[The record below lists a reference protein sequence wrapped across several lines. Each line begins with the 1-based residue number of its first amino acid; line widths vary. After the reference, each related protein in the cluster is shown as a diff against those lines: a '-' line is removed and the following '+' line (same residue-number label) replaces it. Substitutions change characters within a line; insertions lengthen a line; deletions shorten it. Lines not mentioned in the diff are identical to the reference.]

1 MAIYIATTKSISRS
15 NGQSAVASA
24 SYRAGVKLYDERHG
38 KTQNYSNRDGV
49 MSKDIILP
57 TELKDKAEISRNE
70 LWNMAEQAENRKD
83 SRVAREWIVNLPHE
97 LDEQTRKELAHTF
110 AQKLADR
117 YGVIADCCIHQPTQK
132 EIDRGAD
139 ARNFHAHIMLTTRKA
154 ELTKDNKIQLGDKAT
169 IELSDSKRRSLGLN
183 RVSNEITEIR
193 ELWEQTA
200 NEKLLEHGH
209 NLIDSRSY
217 QSQGIDQ
224 LPQLKMGKAVTQME
238 RDGVAT
244 EIGNINRMIAE
255 RNELVFAKELE
266 EIQKTNDLA
275 DQIIIKA
282 REANTANKEQT
293 ATPKNEFVERLKG
306 TNAPAEAEQK
316 TAPPPQEQTA
326 EQVAPMA
333 QKPAIDTPVTPV
345 KNKKWL
351 DEAIAEFKAKKL
363 AEQKTTAEAVTTPP
377 PPPTEQKEQK
387 QGFDFKAIRR
397 SQLEKR
403 QAELKQQIDQTKQLK
418 GLATNHDTIKQQPP
432 EIQQEIKQEALK
444 RLSEI
449 EHRATNKCLMSDDIE
464 AYTKA
469 KAILNSVERLEEQ
482 QKTLAELTKKQSELT
497 AVSEPK
503 PSHAQNATQKP
514 IEQRKTERA
523 RVVPPPPEKSQHSE
537 NRQQNEPLPPSI
549 DIKKAEQT
557 FSDYLKKVEEVAKTI
572 LNNQLK
578 SLLAKAQ
585 PLREKLEKLVNNEP
599 IFKKK
604 QWEQDKTE
612 AKKNYDTVRTDYNT
626 LKETGVTDDHRTQ
639 AKQQIAIN
647 DPELHR
653 QAQQAQKDIE
663 AHRATQNRRKASQFG
678 ADLVALANV
687 RYRGEIIRADDK
699 GILQQTKDGIVYH
712 EYIDPKEVKQG
723 KSYTL
728 SFKETATSIHT
739 RIEPNIEFKPPDKSN
754 EREIQR

>member
-97 LDEQTRKELAHTF
+97 LDEQTRKKLAHTF

-139 ARNFHAHIMLTTRKA
+139 ARNFHAHIMLTTRQA
-154 ELTKDNKIQLGDKAT
+154 ELTTQNKITLGDKAT
-169 IELSDSKRRSLGLN
+169 IELSDSKRRSLGLD

-193 ELWEQTA
+193 ELWERTA

-209 NLIDSRSY
+209 SLIDSRSY

-244 EIGNINRMIAE
+244 DIGNINRMIKE
-255 RNELVFAKELE
+255 RNEIVFAKELE
-266 EIQKTNDLA
+266 EIKKSNDLA

-293 ATPKNEFVERLKG
+293 PTPKNEFIERLKG
-306 TNAPAEAEQK
+306 TNAPAEA
-316 TAPPPQEQTA
+316 
-326 EQVAPMA
+326 
-333 QKPAIDTPVTPV
+333 
-345 KNKKWL
+345 
-351 DEAIAEFKAKKL
+351 
-363 AEQKTTAEAVTTPP
+363 
-377 PPPTEQKEQK
+377 EQKEQK

-418 GLATNHDTIKQQPP
+418 GLAPNHDTIKQQPP
-432 EIQQEIKQEALK
+432 EIQQEIKKEALK
-444 RLSEI
+444 RLSQI

-464 AYTKA
+464 AYQKS
-469 KAILNSVERLEEQ
+469 KGILNSVERLEEQ
-482 QKTLAELTKKQSELT
+482 RQAQAEQLKKQSELT

-514 IEQRKTERA
+514 IEQSKTKMA
-523 RVVPPPPEKSQHSE
+523 RVAPPPPEKSYHSE
-537 NRQQNEPLPPSI
+537 NRRKNEPSQPSI
-549 DIKKAEQT
+549 NIKKAEQT

-578 SLLAKAQ
+578 A
-585 PLREKLEKLVNNEP
+585 LREKAKPLLEKFENLRDNKPKSEYVRPEFMGKSKWA
-599 IFKKK
+599 IEK
-604 QWEQDKTE
+604 DE
-612 AKKNYDTVRTDYNT
+612 AQTAYSNIKITHDN
-626 LKETGVTDDHRTQ
+626 LKEKGVTDDHRAQ

-647 DPELHR
+647 VPELHR
-653 QAQQAQKDIE
+653 QAQQAQEDIE
-663 AHRATQNRRKASQFG
+663 AHRAEQNKRKASEFG

-687 RYRGEIIRADDK
+687 RYSGEIIRADDK

-728 SFKETATSIHT
+728 SFNETATNIHT

>member
-110 AQKLADR
+110 AQSLADK
-117 YGVIADCCIHQPTQK
+117 YGVIADCCIHQPTPE

-139 ARNFHAHIMLTTRKA
+139 ARNFHAHIMLTTRQA
-154 ELTKDNKIQLGDKAT
+154 ELTKDNKIKLGDKAT
-169 IELSDSKRRSLGLN
+169 IELSDSKRRSLGLD

-193 ELWEQTA
+193 ELWERTA

-238 RDGVAT
+238 RDGVET
-244 EIGNINRMIAE
+244 DIGNINRMIAE

-306 TNAPAEAEQK
+306 TNAP
-316 TAPPPQEQTA
+316 
-326 EQVAPMA
+326 
-333 QKPAIDTPVTPV
+333 
-345 KNKKWL
+345 
-351 DEAIAEFKAKKL
+351 
-363 AEQKTTAEAVTTPP
+363 AEAVTTPP

-449 EHRATNKCLMSDDIE
+449 DHRATNKCLMSDDIE
-464 AYTKA
+464 AYQKA
-469 KAILNSVERLEEQ
+469 KGILNSVERLEEQ
-482 QKTLAELTKKQSELT
+482 RQAQEQNKKQSELT

-514 IEQRKTERA
+514 IEQRKTEKA
-523 RVVPPPPEKSQHSE
+523 RVVPPAPEKSHHSE
-537 NRQQNEPLPPSI
+537 NRQQNEPSQPSI

-578 SLLAKAQ
+578 A
-585 PLREKLEKLVNNEP
+585 LREKAKPLLEKFENLRDNKPKSEYVRPEFMGKSKWAIEKDEAQTAYSN
-599 IFKKK
+599 I
-604 QWEQDKTE
+604 KTTHD
-612 AKKNYDTVRTDYNT
+612 N
-626 LKETGVTDDHRTQ
+626 LKEKGVTDDHRTQ
-639 AKQQIAIN
+639 AKQQIAKD
-647 DPELHR
+647 DPTLHSE
-653 QAQQAQKDIE
+653 ALKAQKDIE
-663 AHRATQNRRKASQFG
+663 AHRAEQKKAQE
-678 ADLVALANV
+678 ATA
-687 RYRGEIIRADDK
+687 
-699 GILQQTKDGIVYH
+699 Q
-712 EYIDPKEVKQG
+712 YIDPDFAKIKAMDKEQRQRMKENFEKGLNVSPATLKNFSKEQLDTLKSMQTEGRKFLQALQSVETHERLSEQLERMQQDREQG
-723 KSYTL
+723 RSN
-728 SFKETATSIHT
+728 
-739 RIEPNIEFKPPDKSN
+739 NIDRQFD
-754 EREIQR
+754 

>member
-97 LDEQTRKELAHTF
+97 LDEQTRKKLAHTF

-139 ARNFHAHIMLTTRKA
+139 ARNFHAHIMLTTRQA
-154 ELTKDNKIQLGDKAT
+154 ELTTQNKITLGDKAT
-169 IELSDSKRRSLGLN
+169 IELSDSKRRSLGLD

-193 ELWEQTA
+193 ELWERTA

-209 NLIDSRSY
+209 SLIDSRSY

-244 EIGNINRMIAE
+244 DIGNINRMIKE
-255 RNELVFAKELE
+255 RNEIVFAKELE
-266 EIQKTNDLA
+266 EIKKSNDLA

-282 REANTANKEQT
+282 REANTANKEQNP
-293 ATPKNEFVERLKG
+293 TPKNEFIERLKG
-306 TNAPAEAEQK
+306 TNAPAEA
-316 TAPPPQEQTA
+316 
-326 EQVAPMA
+326 
-333 QKPAIDTPVTPV
+333 
-345 KNKKWL
+345 
-351 DEAIAEFKAKKL
+351 
-363 AEQKTTAEAVTTPP
+363 
-377 PPPTEQKEQK
+377 EQKEQK

-418 GLATNHDTIKQQPP
+418 GLAPNHDTIKQQPP
-432 EIQQEIKQEALK
+432 EIQQEIKKEALK
-444 RLSEI
+444 RLSQI

-464 AYTKA
+464 AYQKS
-469 KAILNSVERLEEQ
+469 KGILNSVERLEEQ
-482 QKTLAELTKKQSELT
+482 RQAQAEQLKKQSELT

-514 IEQRKTERA
+514 IEQSKTKMA
-523 RVVPPPPEKSQHSE
+523 RVAPPPPEKSYHSE
-537 NRQQNEPLPPSI
+537 NRRKNEPSQPSI
-549 DIKKAEQT
+549 NIKKAEQT

-572 LNNQLK
+572 LNNQLR
-578 SLLAKAQ
+578 A
-585 PLREKLEKLVNNEP
+585 LREKAKPLLEKFENLRDNKPKSEYVRPEFMGKSKWA
-599 IFKKK
+599 IEK
-604 QWEQDKTE
+604 DE
-612 AKKNYDTVRTDYNT
+612 AQTAYSNIKITHDN
-626 LKETGVTDDHRTQ
+626 LKEKGVTDDHRAQ

-647 DPELHR
+647 VPELHR
-653 QAQQAQKDIE
+653 QAQQAQEDIE
-663 AHRATQNRRKASQFG
+663 AHRAEQNKRKASEFG

-687 RYRGEIIRADDK
+687 RYRGEIIRADEK
-699 GILQQTKDGIVYH
+699 GVLQKTNNGIVYH
-712 EYIDPKEVKQG
+712 EGLNNKDVQQG

-728 SFKETATSIHT
+728 W
-739 RIEPNIEFKPPDKSN
+739 IENNHYKIMQNQEIKLPDKSN
-754 EREIQR
+754 EREINTPQR

>member
-97 LDEQTRKELAHTF
+97 LDEQTRKKLAHTF

-139 ARNFHAHIMLTTRKA
+139 ARNFHAHIMLTTRQA
-154 ELTKDNKIQLGDKAT
+154 ELTTQNKITLGDKAT
-169 IELSDSKRRSLGLN
+169 IELSDSKRRSLGLD

-193 ELWEQTA
+193 ELWERAA

-209 NLIDSRSY
+209 SLIDSRSY

-244 EIGNINRMIAE
+244 DIGNINRMIKE
-255 RNELVFAKELE
+255 RNEIVFAKELE
-266 EIQKTNDLA
+266 EIKKSNHLA

-282 REANTANKEQT
+282 REANTANKEQNP
-293 ATPKNEFVERLKG
+293 TPKNEFIERLKG
-306 TNAPAEAEQK
+306 TNAPAEA
-316 TAPPPQEQTA
+316 
-326 EQVAPMA
+326 
-333 QKPAIDTPVTPV
+333 
-345 KNKKWL
+345 
-351 DEAIAEFKAKKL
+351 
-363 AEQKTTAEAVTTPP
+363 
-377 PPPTEQKEQK
+377 EQKEQK

-418 GLATNHDTIKQQPP
+418 GLAPNHDTIKQQPP
-432 EIQQEIKQEALK
+432 EIQQEIKKEALK
-444 RLSEI
+444 RLSQI

-464 AYTKA
+464 AYQKS
-469 KAILNSVERLEEQ
+469 KGILNSVERLEEQ
-482 QKTLAELTKKQSELT
+482 RQAQAEQLKKQSEIT

-514 IEQRKTERA
+514 IEQSKTKMA
-523 RVVPPPPEKSQHSE
+523 RVAPPPPEKSYHSE
-537 NRQQNEPLPPSI
+537 NRRENEPSQPSI
-549 DIKKAEQT
+549 NIKKAEQT

-578 SLLAKAQ
+578 A
-585 PLREKLEKLVNNEP
+585 LREKAKPLLEKFENLRDNKPKSEYVRPEFMGKSKWA
-599 IFKKK
+599 IEK
-604 QWEQDKTE
+604 DE
-612 AKKNYDTVRTDYNT
+612 AQTAYSNIKITHDN
-626 LKETGVTDDHRTQ
+626 LKEKGVTDDHRAQ

-647 DPELHR
+647 VPELHR
-653 QAQQAQKDIE
+653 QAQQAQEDIE
-663 AHRATQNRRKASQFG
+663 AHRAEQNKRKASEFG

-687 RYRGEIIRADDK
+687 RYRGEIIRADEK
-699 GILQQTKDGIVYH
+699 GVLQKTNNGIVYH
-712 EYIDPKEVKQG
+712 EGLNNKDVQQG

-728 SFKETATSIHT
+728 W
-739 RIEPNIEFKPPDKSN
+739 IENNHYKIMQN
-754 EREIQR
+754 QERDCKFFCVNL

>member
-110 AQKLADR
+110 AQSLADK
-117 YGVIADCCIHQPTQK
+117 YGVIADCCIHQPTPE

-139 ARNFHAHIMLTTRKA
+139 ARNFHAHIMLTTRQA
-154 ELTKDNKIQLGDKAT
+154 ELTKDNKIKLGDKAT
-169 IELSDSKRRSLGLN
+169 IELSDSKRRSLGLD

-193 ELWEQTA
+193 ELWERTA

-238 RDGVAT
+238 RDGVET
-244 EIGNINRMIAE
+244 DIGNINRMIAE

-316 TAPPPQEQTA
+316 
-326 EQVAPMA
+326 
-333 QKPAIDTPVTPV
+333 
-345 KNKKWL
+345 
-351 DEAIAEFKAKKL
+351 IA
-363 AEQKTTAEAVTTPP
+363 PP

-397 SQLEKR
+397 SQIEKR

-523 RVVPPPPEKSQHSE
+523 RVVPTHPEKSHHSE
-537 NRQQNEPLPPSI
+537 NRQQNEPSQPSI

-578 SLLAKAQ
+578 A
-585 PLREKLEKLVNNEP
+585 LREKAKPLLEKFENLRDNKPKSEYVRPEFMGKSKWAIEKDEAQTAYSN
-599 IFKKK
+599 I
-604 QWEQDKTE
+604 KTTHD
-612 AKKNYDTVRTDYNT
+612 N
-626 LKETGVTDDHRTQ
+626 LKEKGVTDDHRTQ
-639 AKQQIAIN
+639 AKQQIAKD
-647 DPELHR
+647 DPTLHSE
-653 QAQQAQKDIE
+653 ALKAQKDIE
-663 AHRATQNRRKASQFG
+663 AHRAEQKKAQE
-678 ADLVALANV
+678 ATA
-687 RYRGEIIRADDK
+687 
-699 GILQQTKDGIVYH
+699 Q
-712 EYIDPKEVKQG
+712 YIDPDFAKIKAMDKEQRQRMKENFEKGLNVSPATLKNFSKEQLDTLKSMQTEGRKFLQALQSVETHERLSEQLERMQQDREQG
-723 KSYTL
+723 RSN
-728 SFKETATSIHT
+728 
-739 RIEPNIEFKPPDKSN
+739 NIDRQFD
-754 EREIQR
+754 

>member
-97 LDEQTRKELAHTF
+97 LDEQTRKKLAHTF

-139 ARNFHAHIMLTTRKA
+139 ARNFHAHIMLTTRQA
-154 ELTKDNKIQLGDKAT
+154 ELTTQNKITLGDKAT
-169 IELSDSKRRSLGLN
+169 IELSDSKRRSLGLD

-193 ELWEQTA
+193 ELWERAA

-209 NLIDSRSY
+209 SLIDSRSY

-244 EIGNINRMIAE
+244 DIGNINRMIKE
-255 RNELVFAKELE
+255 RNEIVFAKELE
-266 EIQKTNDLA
+266 EIKKSNDLA

-282 REANTANKEQT
+282 REANTANKEQNP
-293 ATPKNEFVERLKG
+293 TPKNEFIERLKG
-306 TNAPAEAEQK
+306 TNAPAEA
-316 TAPPPQEQTA
+316 
-326 EQVAPMA
+326 
-333 QKPAIDTPVTPV
+333 
-345 KNKKWL
+345 
-351 DEAIAEFKAKKL
+351 
-363 AEQKTTAEAVTTPP
+363 
-377 PPPTEQKEQK
+377 EQKEQK

-418 GLATNHDTIKQQPP
+418 GLAPNHDTIKQQPP
-432 EIQQEIKQEALK
+432 EIQQEIKKEALK
-444 RLSEI
+444 RLSQI

-464 AYTKA
+464 AYQKS
-469 KAILNSVERLEEQ
+469 KGILNSVERLEEQ
-482 QKTLAELTKKQSELT
+482 RQAQAEQLKKQSEIT

-514 IEQRKTERA
+514 IEQSKTKMA
-523 RVVPPPPEKSQHSE
+523 RVAPPPPEKSYHSE
-537 NRQQNEPLPPSI
+537 NRRENEPSQPSI
-549 DIKKAEQT
+549 NIKKAEQT

-578 SLLAKAQ
+578 A
-585 PLREKLEKLVNNEP
+585 LREKAKPLLEKFENLRDNKPKSEYVRPEFMGKSKWA
-599 IFKKK
+599 IEK
-604 QWEQDKTE
+604 DE
-612 AKKNYDTVRTDYNT
+612 AQTAYSNIKITHDN
-626 LKETGVTDDHRTQ
+626 LKEKGVTDDHRAQ

-647 DPELHR
+647 VPELHR
-653 QAQQAQKDIE
+653 QAQQAQEDIE
-663 AHRATQNRRKASQFG
+663 AHRAEQNKRKASEFG

-687 RYRGEIIRADDK
+687 RYRGEIIRADEK
-699 GILQQTKDGIVYH
+699 GVLQKTNNGIVYH
-712 EYIDPKEVKQG
+712 EGLNNKDVQQG

-728 SFKETATSIHT
+728 W
-739 RIEPNIEFKPPDKSN
+739 IENNHYKIMQNQEIKLPDKSN
-754 EREIQR
+754 EREINTPQR

>member
-97 LDEQTRKELAHTF
+97 LDEQTRKKLAHTF

-139 ARNFHAHIMLTTRKA
+139 ARNFHAHIMLTTRQA
-154 ELTKDNKIQLGDKAT
+154 ELTTQNKITLGDKAT
-169 IELSDSKRRSLGLN
+169 IELSDSKRRSLGLD

-193 ELWEQTA
+193 ELWERTA

-209 NLIDSRSY
+209 SLIDSRSY

-244 EIGNINRMIAE
+244 DIGNINRMIKE
-255 RNELVFAKELE
+255 RNEIVFAKELE
-266 EIQKTNDLA
+266 EIKKSNDLA

-282 REANTANKEQT
+282 REANTANKEQNP
-293 ATPKNEFVERLKG
+293 TPKNEFIERLKG
-306 TNAPAEAEQK
+306 TNAPAEA
-316 TAPPPQEQTA
+316 
-326 EQVAPMA
+326 
-333 QKPAIDTPVTPV
+333 
-345 KNKKWL
+345 
-351 DEAIAEFKAKKL
+351 
-363 AEQKTTAEAVTTPP
+363 
-377 PPPTEQKEQK
+377 EQKEQK

-418 GLATNHDTIKQQPP
+418 GLAPNHDTIKQQPP
-432 EIQQEIKQEALK
+432 EIQQEIKKEALK
-444 RLSEI
+444 RLSQI

-464 AYTKA
+464 AYQKS
-469 KAILNSVERLEEQ
+469 KGILNSVERLEEQ
-482 QKTLAELTKKQSELT
+482 RQAQAEQLKKQSELT

-514 IEQRKTERA
+514 IEQSKTKMA
-523 RVVPPPPEKSQHSE
+523 RVAPPPPEKSYHSE
-537 NRQQNEPLPPSI
+537 NRRKNEPSQPSI
-549 DIKKAEQT
+549 NIKKAEQT

-578 SLLAKAQ
+578 A
-585 PLREKLEKLVNNEP
+585 LREKAKPLLEKFENLRDNKPKSEYVRPEFMGKSKWA
-599 IFKKK
+599 IEK
-604 QWEQDKTE
+604 DE
-612 AKKNYDTVRTDYNT
+612 AQTAYSNIKITHDN
-626 LKETGVTDDHRTQ
+626 LKEKGVTDDHRAQ

-647 DPELHR
+647 VPELHR
-653 QAQQAQKDIE
+653 QAQQAQEDIE
-663 AHRATQNRRKASQFG
+663 AHRAEQNKRKASEFG

-687 RYRGEIIRADDK
+687 RYRGEIIRADEK
-699 GILQQTKDGIVYH
+699 GVLQKTNNGIVYH
-712 EYIDPKEVKQG
+712 EGLNNKDVQQG

-728 SFKETATSIHT
+728 W
-739 RIEPNIEFKPPDKSN
+739 IENNHYKIMQNQEIKLPDKSN
-754 EREIQR
+754 EREINTPQR

>member
-97 LDEQTRKELAHTF
+97 LDEQTRKKLAHTF

-139 ARNFHAHIMLTTRKA
+139 ARNFHAHIMLTTRQA
-154 ELTKDNKIQLGDKAT
+154 ELTTQNKITLGDKAT
-169 IELSDSKRRSLGLN
+169 IELSDSKRRSLGLD

-193 ELWEQTA
+193 ELWERAA

-209 NLIDSRSY
+209 SLIDSRSY

-244 EIGNINRMIAE
+244 DIGNINRMIKE
-255 RNELVFAKELE
+255 RNEIVFAKELE
-266 EIQKTNDLA
+266 EIKKSNHLA

-282 REANTANKEQT
+282 REANTANKEQNP
-293 ATPKNEFVERLKG
+293 TPKNEFIERLKG
-306 TNAPAEAEQK
+306 TNAPAEA
-316 TAPPPQEQTA
+316 
-326 EQVAPMA
+326 
-333 QKPAIDTPVTPV
+333 
-345 KNKKWL
+345 
-351 DEAIAEFKAKKL
+351 
-363 AEQKTTAEAVTTPP
+363 
-377 PPPTEQKEQK
+377 EQKEQK

-418 GLATNHDTIKQQPP
+418 GLAPNHDTIKQQPP
-432 EIQQEIKQEALK
+432 EIQQEIKKEALK
-444 RLSEI
+444 RLSQI

-464 AYTKA
+464 AYQKS
-469 KAILNSVERLEEQ
+469 KGILNSVERLEEQ
-482 QKTLAELTKKQSELT
+482 RQAQAEQLKKQSEIT

-514 IEQRKTERA
+514 IEQSKTKMA
-523 RVVPPPPEKSQHSE
+523 RVAPPPPEKSYHSE
-537 NRQQNEPLPPSI
+537 NRRENEPSQPSI
-549 DIKKAEQT
+549 NIKKAEQT

-578 SLLAKAQ
+578 A
-585 PLREKLEKLVNNEP
+585 LREKAKPLLEKFENLRDNKPKSEYVRPEFMGKSKWA
-599 IFKKK
+599 IEK
-604 QWEQDKTE
+604 DE
-612 AKKNYDTVRTDYNT
+612 AQTAYSNIKITHDN
-626 LKETGVTDDHRTQ
+626 LKEKGVTDDHRAQ

-647 DPELHR
+647 VPELHR
-653 QAQQAQKDIE
+653 QAQQAQEDIE
-663 AHRATQNRRKASQFG
+663 AHRAEQNKRKASEFG

-687 RYRGEIIRADDK
+687 RYRGEIIRADEK
-699 GILQQTKDGIVYH
+699 GVLQKTNNGIVYH
-712 EYIDPKEVKQG
+712 EGLNNKDVQQG

-728 SFKETATSIHT
+728 W
-739 RIEPNIEFKPPDKSN
+739 IENNHYKIMQNQEIKLPDKSN
-754 EREIQR
+754 EREINTPQR